1 MNNRKILEDVY
12 RDFFESDIKLEEK
25 ENKSN
30 SENIP
35 TLDNV
40 FITEE
45 SKITVT
51 MPEGTIL
58 VWDEGEGFIIPHCE
72 VYTLE
77 ELKQEI
83 EDIQEIYNKEPN
95 EK

>member
-45 SKITVT
+45 SKILLNKIVKY
-51 MPEGTIL
+51 MI
-58 VWDEGEGFIIPHCE
+58 D
-72 VYTLE
+72 
-77 ELKQEI
+77 
-83 EDIQEIYNKEPN
+83 YNKEN
-95 EK
+95 EKKYLTFNVAIRSSDKTTIYSIINYL